1 MDKKDKKTT
10 IDEQDLF
17 NYVFFPDTLEKEITL
32 LIESDSTWAD
42 IIEFYKHLKADSK
55 NMPDDSLKRKLASKI
70 PAYSLSNIIQLYA
83 LKETARPKQNGRLA
97 AASTELKPGISTKTF
112 IDGDKEFLIKVLSSD
127 NKTKVFVFSTK
138 EEVVKDFD
146 LIIEPKELE
155 YHMEDNSQP
164 LEIKGPIEIDKIEL
178 RFS

>member
-1 MDKKDKKTT
+1 MKITETDIFNFVFHPSLLDDEKSNYLKT
-10 IDEQDLF
+10 
-17 NYVFFPDTLEKEITL
+17 
-32 LIESDSTWAD
+32 IENSTDA
-42 IIEFYKHLKADSK
+42 IIFYKELKSDLEMNLSFTE
-55 NMPDDSLKRKLASKI
+55 KRLLAEKVPVYRLWATFELLPVPEKI
-70 PAYSLSNIIQLYA
+70 V
-83 LKETARPKQNGRLA
+83 KKKNGRLA
-97 AASTELKPGISTKTF
+97 AASTELIPSISTKTF

-138 EEVVKDFD
+138 EEIVKDFD

-164 LEIKGPIEIDKIEL
+164 LEIYGTIEIDKIEL